1 MQQYARGLEGKEH
14 PFLSPIDM
22 HEKVL
27 SEFPPTRIFLAGA
40 DPLWD
45 DGYAFGF
52 WLMKLSRDVKITEF
66 KLLPHGFLNYDII
79 PFMAQE
85 CGQAIFKIA

>member
-1 MQQYARGLEGKEH
+1 LQQYARGLEGKEH

-40 DPLWD
+40 DPL
-45 DGYAFGF
+45 
-52 WLMKLSRDVKITEF
+52 
-66 KLLPHGFLNYDII
+66 
-79 PFMAQE
+79 
-85 CGQAIFKIA
+85 